1 MDNKPIC
8 YVPGKVSPEVYSGVP
23 TFVGIPK
30 ISQAE
35 ELSDYDV
42 VVLECLGKV
51 HAQPEHGLV
60 VNWGQKP

>member
-8 YVPGKVSPEVYSGVP
+8 YVLGKVSPEVYSGVP

-35 ELSDYDV
+35 NYLIMM
-42 VVLECLGKV
+42 
-51 HAQPEHGLV
+51 
-60 VNWGQKP
+60 W